1 VPVFELASYVMDLL
15 QAQSRPGP
23 GGDAQCLAVSQW
35 QDGYLSVED
44 PGRRLVRGYC
54 TFDDLRDHNLNLS
67 SVLSQLL
74 ELEGP

>member
-1 VPVFELASYVMDLL
+1 
-15 QAQSRPGP
+15 
-23 GGDAQCLAVSQW
+23 LAVSQW

-54 TFDDLRDHNLNLS
+54 PFDDLRDHNLNLS